1 MCTIVQCCPAGF
13 HIINIIVIV
22 IVIFNVV
29 VVIVVV
35 VVVVVIF
42 FIVSFSFNIVTL
54 KMFY

>member
-1 MCTIVQCCPAGF
+1 MCTIVQCGPAGF

>member
-1 MCTIVQCCPAGF
+1 MCTIVQCGPAGF

-35 VVVVVIF
+35 VVVVIF